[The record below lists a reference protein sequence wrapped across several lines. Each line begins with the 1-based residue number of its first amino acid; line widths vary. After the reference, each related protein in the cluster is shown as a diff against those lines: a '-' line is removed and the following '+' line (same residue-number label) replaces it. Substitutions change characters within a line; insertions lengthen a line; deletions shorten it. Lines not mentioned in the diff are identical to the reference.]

1 MVDFRPFRAVRYTA
15 AAGPPAD
22 LMCPPFDVISPE
34 EEQALLARNPHNMV
48 NLELTEVSGEAPAA
62 RYAGAAAAFREW
74 QASGILAR
82 DATPAYYLLRQRF
95 SSGGREYERSGIFG
109 ALGLEQPG
117 TGVLVHE
124 DTAPGVKE
132 DRFALMRAAHANFS
146 PLMMLYRDPSG
157 RIAEVRRGA
166 VEGEPA
172 VDFDA
177 DGQRYTLWPVT
188 DADGV
193 DAIGTA
199 LATQPVYIADGHH
212 RYETALAYEREL
224 GAPPSGA
231 SHFVLTCLIDFD
243 DPGLL
248 IQPYYRVVHGL
259 DDARLGELRGLLERY
274 FSAAPATTRGTSAAA
289 LDATVAEAARGQ
301 VAMVAVDGGNRPALL
316 KPTSA
321 DVPAAEADAGAAEQ
335 ARAVEAVILQEMLFR
350 PVMGDR
356 VAEHVAYVHDG
367 QQALDMVA
375 GGEGQ
380 IAFFIKGVPARA
392 FEAIVGAGIRL
403 PRKSTFFHPKLPSGL
418 LINPLDGD
426 LSA

>member
-1 MVDFRPFRAVRYTA
+1 MVDFRPFRAVRYA
-15 AAGPPAD
+15 PAAGPPGD
-22 LMCPPFDVISPE
+22 LICPPFDVISPE
-34 EEQALLARNPHNMV
+34 EARALQARSPHNMV
-48 NLELTEVSGEAPAA
+48 KLELTEVPGEAPAA
-62 RYAGAAAAFREW
+62 RYADAAAAFRAW
-74 QASGILAR
+74 QASGVLQR
-82 DATPAYYLLRQRF
+82 DAAPAYYLLHQRF
-95 SSGGREYERSGIFG
+95 VTGGRAWERAGIFG

-157 RIAEVRRGA
+157 RIAEVRRRA
-166 VEGEPA
+166 AEATPA
-172 VDFDA
+172 VDFEA
-177 DGQRYTLWPVT
+177 GGGEAYTLWPIT
-188 DADGV
+188 DEDGV
-193 DAIGTA
+193 DAIAEA
-199 LATQPVYIADGHH
+199 LRSQPVYIADGHH
-212 RYETALAYEREL
+212 RYETALAYERDL
-224 GAPPSGA
+224 GGPPSAA
-231 SHFVLTCLIDFD
+231 SRFVLTCLIDFD

-259 DDARLGELRGLLERY
+259 DDARLGELRALLERY
-274 FSAAPATTRGTSAAA
+274 FSATPATVRGTTAAA

-301 VAMVAVDGGNRPALL
+301 VALVVVDGSKPPALL

-321 DVPAAEADAGAAEQ
+321 DVPAPDARADAAEQ

-350 PVMGDR
+350 PVMGER

-367 QQALDMVA
+367 RQALDMVA
-375 GGEGQ
+375 SGEGQ
-380 IAFFIKGVPARA
+380 IAFFIKGVPAEA

-418 LINPLDGD
+418 VINPLEGD
-426 LSA
+426 L